1 VRGEI
6 MRKFTI
12 ELDEMVCK
20 WLEHIAEVTGNS
32 VEKVIAD
39 GICNKIISIE
49 DVINKSFTYSE

>member
-1 VRGEI
+1 